1 MRIAKV
7 SWFMFFCLLT
17 FTWRRIIRA
26 PNQDA
31 TLDRDYRLWSKY
43 VLETF
48 QIELTMTGRLHI
60 PAPGGR
66 KLVIMSNHQSQL
78 DIPCLVTAMDRR
90 IGFVAKRELSRIP
103 VLNYFMKQ
111 VGCVFIDRADRR
123 SAQLVIERAAR
134 EMGDNP
140 LVVFPEGTRSKDGNL
155 LPLKQGGC
163 RLAILADAVILPVLI
178 QGTRDAGENRPAKSR
193 AAKGRLDS
201 KDGNDGGKT
210 PIKVSLRIFPV
221 FDTRGLGDGKV
232 AFNLIRE
239 YVDQCWRSPNE
250 RT

>member
-1 MRIAKV
+1 
-7 SWFMFFCLLT
+7 MFYCLLT
-17 FTWRRIIRA
+17 FTWRRLIRA
-26 PNQDA
+26 ENQDA
-31 TLDRDYRLWSKY
+31 TLDRDYRLWSRY
-43 VLETF
+43 VLDVF
-48 QIELTMTGRLHI
+48 GIDLTISGRENI
-60 PAPGGR
+60 PAPGSR

-78 DIPCLVTAMDRR
+78 DIPCLVTVMDRR

-103 VLNYFMKQ
+103 VLNYFMQK

-123 SAQLVIERAAR
+123 SAQMVLERAAR

-178 QGTRDAGENRPAKSR
+178 QGTRDAGESRPTRSR
-193 AAKGRLDS
+193 AAKSRTSKSQMSGRS
-201 KDGNDGGKT
+201 ASNGSAT
-210 PIKVSLRIFPV
+210 IPVSLRLFPV
-221 FDTRGLGDGKV
+221 FDSRGLGDGKA
-232 AFNLIRE
+232 AFNQIRD
-239 YVDQCWRSPNE
+239 YVEKCWRSPND